1 MAKKKN
7 DLSALVKQY
16 EPVVKKAGEQ
26 ISKAMK
32 AAEKDIARMYRV
44 AETHVEIQMKNLQ
57 KEKLY
62 YDIGKEVSSKIMKGS
77 VLSEADIEKF
87 KKKINKIDAESAKKK
102 RQLSKAGKAGKS
114 KSRTIKKK

>member
-62 YDIGKEVSSKIMKGS
+62 YDIGKEVSDKIMKGGI
-77 VLSEADIEKF
+77 SEADIEKF

-102 RQLSKAGKAGKS
+102 RQLAKVGKAGKS
-114 KSRTIKKK
+114 RTVKKK

>member
-1 MAKKKN
+1 MAKKKS

-16 EPVVKKAGEQ
+16 EPVVKKAGDQ
-26 ISKAMK
+26 ISRAMK

-62 YDIGKEVSSKIMKGS
+62 YDIGKEVSCKIMKGGI
-77 VLSEADIEKF
+77 SEADIEKF
-87 KKKINKIDAESAKKK
+87 KKKINKIDAEAAKKK
-102 RQLSKAGKAGKS
+102 KQLSKVGKAA
-114 KSRTIKKK
+114 KSRTVKKK